1 MTYEVISMHLRWLI
15 ACGLALLT
23 FAAQAADPLA
33 AWNDTATKQAIVA
46 FVDKITKPGGS
57 DFVPLEQRIA
67 VFDMDGTLIVEKP
80 LPGAVMP
87 LVAEVKATVKQH
99 PELKNKPAIAALL
112 TGNIPALLATGEAGL
127 NDVVSAATQDRTT
140 EDVAA
145 DMQRLAGTVNNPRYG
160 KPYTQLGYEPM
171 VELLAY
177 LRTNGFQTWIASGS
191 PVAYT
196 RAFSQQVFGIPPQQV
211 IGSSLETRFAE
222 KDQRAVLIYTG
233 KIAHIDDKEGKPPAI
248 NLAIGARPILVA
260 GNVGGQGDIAMM
272 RYSKD
277 RAGSSLQLLINH
289 DDAVR
294 EFAYAEKNH
303 YSLDAARQYGFTVV
317 SIKND
322 WSNVFTTSPPGDA
335 PSPPT
340 THDNN

>member
-1 MTYEVISMHLRWLI
+1 MRLRLLI
-15 ACGLALLT
+15 ASGFLLLS
-23 FAAQAADPLA
+23 FAAQAADPLS
-33 AWNDTATKQAIVA
+33 AWNDTATRQAIVA
-46 FVDKITKPGGS
+46 FVQKVTQPGGA
-57 DFVPLEQRIA
+57 DFVPVEQRIA

-87 LVAEVKATVKQH
+87 IVAEVKAAVKQH

-112 TGNIPALLATGEAGL
+112 AGNIPALQAAGEAGL
-127 NDVVSAATQDRTT
+127 NDIVAAATDGKTT
-140 EDVAA
+140 DEAA
-145 DMQRLAGTVNNPRYG
+145 TDMQHLAETAKNPHYG

-171 VELLAY
+171 IELLAY
-177 LRTNGFQTWIASGS
+177 LRANGFQTWIASGS

-233 KIAHIDDKEGKPPAI
+233 KIGHIDDKEGKPPAI
-248 NLAIGARPILVA
+248 NLAIGMRPILVA

-277 RAGSSLQLLINH
+277 RAGPSLQLLINH
-289 DDAVR
+289 DDAAR

-303 YSLDAARQYGFTVV
+303 YSLDAAKQYGFTVV

-322 WSNVFTTSPPGDA
+322 WSNVFTTSSSGDA
-335 PSPPT
+335 PSPEQT
-340 THDNN
+340 R

>member
-1 MTYEVISMHLRWLI
+1 MPHAVISMRLRLLI
-15 ACGLALLT
+15 ALGLALLT
-23 FAAQAADPLA
+23 SAAQAADPLT

-46 FVDKITKPGGS
+46 FVQKVTQPGGA
-57 DFVPLEQRIA
+57 DFVPVEQRIA

-87 LVAEVKATVKQH
+87 LVAEVRATVKQH
-99 PELKNKPAIAALL
+99 PELKNKPGIAALL
-112 TGNIPALLATGEAGL
+112 AGNIPALQAGGQAGL
-127 NDVVSAATQDRTT
+127 NDIVAAATEDRTA

-145 DMQRLAGTVNNPRYG
+145 DMQQLAETEKNPHYG

-171 VELLAY
+171 IELLAY
-177 LRTNGFQTWIASGS
+177 LRANGFQTWIASGS

-211 IGSSLETRFAE
+211 IGSNLETRFAE

-272 RYSKD
+272 RYSKG
-277 RAGSSLQLLINH
+277 RQGPSLQLLINH
-289 DDAVR
+289 DDATR
-294 EFAYAEKNH
+294 EFAYSEKNH
-303 YSLDAARQYGFTVV
+303 YSLDAAKQYGFTVI

-322 WSNVFTTSPPGDA
+322 WSNVFTTSPSGDA
-335 PSPPT
+335 PSPSK
-340 THDNN
+340 HDNN

>member
-1 MTYEVISMHLRWLI
+1 MRLR
-15 ACGLALLT
+15 LLT
-23 FAAQAADPLA
+23 AFGLLLLSFAAQAADPLP
-33 AWNDTATKQAIVA
+33 AWNDTASKQAIVA
-46 FVDKITKPGGS
+46 FVQKVTQAGGT
-57 DFVPLEQRIA
+57 DFIPIEQRIA

-87 LVAEVKATVKQH
+87 IVAEVKAAVKQH

-112 TGNIPALLATGEAGL
+112 AGNIPALEAAGQAGL
-127 NDVVSAATQDRTT
+127 NDVVSAATQDRTAD
-140 EDVAA
+140 DVAA
-145 DMQRLAGTVNNPRYG
+145 DMQHLAETVKNPHFD
-160 KPYTQLGYEPM
+160 KPYTQLGYQPM
-171 VELLAY
+171 IELLAY
-177 LRTNGFQTWIASGS
+177 LRANGFQTWIASGS

-233 KIAHIDDKEGKPPAI
+233 KIAHVDDKEGKPPAI
-248 NLAIGARPILVA
+248 NLAIGARPALVA

-272 RYSKD
+272 RYSKG

-289 DDAVR
+289 DDAAR
-294 EFAYAEKNH
+294 EFAYTEKNH
-303 YSLDAARQYGFTVV
+303 YSLDAAQRYGFTVV

-322 WSNVFTTSPPGDA
+322 WSIVFTPSPSGDA
-335 PSPPT
+335 PSPEQT
-340 THDNN
+340 R

>member
-1 MTYEVISMHLRWLI
+1 LL
-15 ACGLALLT
+15 AAFGLLLLS
-23 FAAQAADPLA
+23 FAAQAADPLP
-33 AWNDTATKQAIVA
+33 AWNDTASKQAIVA
-46 FVDKITKPGGS
+46 FVQKVTQAGGT
-57 DFVPLEQRIA
+57 DFIPIEQRIA

-87 LVAEVKATVKQH
+87 IVAEVKAAVKQH

-112 TGNIPALLATGEAGL
+112 AGNIPALEAAGQAGL
-127 NDVVSAATQDRTT
+127 NDVVSAATQDRTAD
-140 EDVAA
+140 DVAA
-145 DMQRLAGTVNNPRYG
+145 DMQHLAETVKNPHFD
-160 KPYTQLGYEPM
+160 KPYTQLGYQPM
-171 VELLAY
+171 IELLAY
-177 LRTNGFQTWIASGS
+177 LRANGFQTWIASGS

-233 KIAHIDDKEGKPPAI
+233 KIAHVDDKEGKPPAI
-248 NLAIGARPILVA
+248 NLAIGARPALVA

-272 RYSKD
+272 RYSKG

-289 DDAVR
+289 DDAAR
-294 EFAYAEKNH
+294 EFAYTEKNH
-303 YSLDAARQYGFTVV
+303 YSLDAAQRYGFTVV

-322 WSNVFTTSPPGDA
+322 WSNVFTPSPSGDA
-335 PSPPT
+335 PSPEQT
-340 THDNN
+340 R

>member
-1 MTYEVISMHLRWLI
+1 MPYVVISMRLR
-15 ACGLALLT
+15 LLT
-23 FAAQAADPLA
+23 AVGLLLLSFAAQAADPLP

-46 FVDKITKPGGS
+46 FVQKVTQPGGN
-57 DFVPLEQRIA
+57 DFVPVEQRIA

-80 LPGAVMP
+80 LPAAVMP
-87 LVAEVKATVKQH
+87 IVAEVKAAVQRH

-112 TGNIPALLATGEAGL
+112 AGNIPALEAAGQAGL
-127 NDVVSAATQDRTT
+127 NDVVSAATQDRTA

-145 DMQRLAGTVNNPRYG
+145 DMQHLAETVKNPHYS

-171 VELLAY
+171 IELLAY
-177 LRTNGFQTWIASGS
+177 LRANGFQTWIASGS
-191 PVAYT
+191 PVAFT

-248 NLAIGARPILVA
+248 NLAIGTRPIIVG

-277 RAGSSLQLLINH
+277 RAGPSLQLLINH
-289 DDAVR
+289 DDAAR

-303 YSLDAARQYGFTVV
+303 YSLDAAQRYGFTVV

-322 WSNVFTTSPPGDA
+322 WSNVFTTPPSGDA
-335 PSPPT
+335 PSPEQT
-340 THDNN
+340 R